1 VARNPCLA
9 AALAELEAAGIRDVT
24 VAHGGKHPQLRF
36 RINGG
41 ALHVFAVPGTA
52 GDWRS
57 PANVRS
63 DLRRYLRE
71 AGVCLAEP
79 QSKGTER
86 LPSRMELLERRVTE
100 LERRLARVEGV

>member
-1 VARNPCLA
+1 MARNPCLA

-24 VAHGGKHPQLRF
+24 VAYGGKHPQLRF

-57 PANVRS
+57 PANTRS
-63 DLRRYLRE
+63 ELRRYLRA
-71 AGVCLAEP
+71 AGVYLEEP
-79 QSKGTER
+79 QAKGAER
-86 LPSRMELLERRVTE
+86 VPSRVELLERRVAE
-100 LERRLARVEGV
+100 LERRLAQVEGV